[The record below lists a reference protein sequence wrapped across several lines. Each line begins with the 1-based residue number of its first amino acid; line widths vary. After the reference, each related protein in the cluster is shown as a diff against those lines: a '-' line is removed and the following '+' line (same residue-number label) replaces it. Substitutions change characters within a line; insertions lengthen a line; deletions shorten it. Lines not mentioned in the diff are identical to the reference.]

1 MTTATKPPPKNID
14 KNKLI
19 PLRKWIEGEA
29 SAQLVAGFGEKERQ
43 NVLILRKTT
52 IAYGITELLRHDR
65 SHPSVLSPI
74 SIQDQCSIDNFIV
87 RISGDKEAMAS
98 NPYAWNDIVGESKRR
113 SSLQFVIVYCLY
125 MFIHSFLIRTNI
137 LFAVK
142 CCRIIIPL

>member
-65 SHPSVLSPI
+65 SHPSPVLSPI

-113 SSLQFVIVYCLY
+113 SMLLQFY
-125 MFIHSFLIRTNI
+125 
-137 LFAVK
+137 
-142 CCRIIIPL
+142 